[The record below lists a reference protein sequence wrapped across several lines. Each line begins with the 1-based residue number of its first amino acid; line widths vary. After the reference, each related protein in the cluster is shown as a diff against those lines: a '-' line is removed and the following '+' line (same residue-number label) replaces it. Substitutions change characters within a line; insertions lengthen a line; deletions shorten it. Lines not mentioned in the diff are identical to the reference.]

1 MKSVSRPRRISVL
14 VSALCLAAVALF
26 ARPAH
31 AGSVT
36 GLVTQTG
43 WHSNGE
49 SWAPQLSI
57 QLSSGSF
64 SYAQT
69 SSPGCSLPANTID
82 VLKGFLSVAQAAQLA
97 GKNVVILF
105 GSCFGNQYIY
115 EIQMQH

>member
-1 MKSVSRPRRISVL
+1 VPRRGRSV
-14 VSALCLAAVALF
+14 C
-26 ARPAH
+26 P
-31 AGSVT
+31 T
-36 GLVTQTG
+36 GTCR
-43 WHSNGE
+43 E
-49 SWAPQLSI
+49 RDRQLSI